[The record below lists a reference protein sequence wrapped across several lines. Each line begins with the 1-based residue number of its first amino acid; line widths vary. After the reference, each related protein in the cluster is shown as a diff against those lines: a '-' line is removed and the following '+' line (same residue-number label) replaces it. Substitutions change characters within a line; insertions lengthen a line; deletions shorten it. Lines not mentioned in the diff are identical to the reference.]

1 MHSLFTTLKALKTK
15 ISVIKEFLE
24 FAHSFKIL
32 TIFSFPMIFI
42 LKPNEFDDFI
52 FVLFGYYLLSFLKI
66 KRHV

>member
-32 TIFSFPMIFI
+32 TIFPFSTIFM
-42 LKPNEFDDFI
+42 LKRTEFDDFI
-52 FVLFGYYLLSFLKI
+52 PVLFGY
-66 KRHV
+66 